1 MPLVLIIPLLSL
13 VIYFIPTYL
22 LRRRTYAR
30 AQDYFVSYGHTPP
43 GVIRNSSVANAL
55 KLATFGPFF
64 GWGANG
70 DFWPAIIYSFF
81 FGLGVCLIY
90 ILRRPMLAF
99 MESALNGDRSITVH
113 DFIARQHGN
122 DRRVR
127 LLASGLTVFAI
138 LALVIGE
145 ALVLATFLK
154 PILWDDTVSTY
165 VFVSGVVTL
174 TAVYTMLSG
183 NSGVMRSAQ
192 SQLGLLYL
200 GLFGATALLL
210 YLLISTLRPMSSHTT
225 FATVFVAACCAIIPI
240 YRRSRYVDTGPI
252 WRANSDGIDGS
263 SQGPSGARLFR
274 RFEKILNACISV
286 CAAWVIVL
294 AAMQLYSEGLPAIAR
309 ESAAALQ
316 TGTRL
321 SGMGLAALLL
331 LPLFHPVVDMT
342 NWQRIAAFEKDSRE
356 FEPSQRPAIF
366 RGIFRI
372 YAVETSLMSLF
383 MCMFGVIAVVSMATP
398 GGADAIEAFIRE
410 LAAEENVMAV
420 ALSLLMVSVF
430 AIALST
436 MSSLFLAT
444 LCTVRYDVLPAF
456 WPELASEAKAQT
468 AEEATRRTVM
478 AGGGL
483 YLVMIVAGFLSADAC
498 LHISFASSEFLGLL
512 FAFCCAQLSFVP
524 LILGPVIA
532 RRSGDFG
539 TVSSGWALVILGF
552 GAVIGLVAV
561 AVYLMSGNESWLWS
575 AVPAC
580 LGSGLMLFIV
590 ARLWPQRPLA

>member
-1 MPLVLIIPLLSL
+1 
-13 VIYFIPTYL
+13 
-22 LRRRTYAR
+22 
-30 AQDYFVSYGHTPP
+30 
-43 GVIRNSSVANAL
+43 
-55 KLATFGPFF
+55 
-64 GWGANG
+64 
-70 DFWPAIIYSFF
+70 
-81 FGLGVCLIY
+81 
-90 ILRRPMLAF
+90 
-99 MESALNGDRSITVH
+99 
-113 DFIARQHGN
+113 
-122 DRRVR
+122 
-127 LLASGLTVFAI
+127 
-138 LALVIGE
+138 
-145 ALVLATFLK
+145 
-154 PILWDDTVSTY
+154 
-165 VFVSGVVTL
+165 
-174 TAVYTMLSG
+174 
-183 NSGVMRSAQ
+183 
-192 SQLGLLYL
+192 
-200 GLFGATALLL
+200 
-210 YLLISTLRPMSSHTT
+210 
-225 FATVFVAACCAIIPI
+225 
-240 YRRSRYVDTGPI
+240 
-252 WRANSDGIDGS
+252 
-263 SQGPSGARLFR
+263 
-274 RFEKILNACISV
+274 
-286 CAAWVIVL
+286 
-294 AAMQLYSEGLPAIAR
+294 
-309 ESAAALQ
+309 
-316 TGTRL
+316 
-321 SGMGLAALLL
+321 
-331 LPLFHPVVDMT
+331 MT
-342 NWQRIAAFEKDSRE
+342 NWQRIAAFEKDARE

-366 RGIFRI
+366 RGILRI

-410 LAAEENVMAV
+410 LAAEENVMAA
-420 ALSLLMVSVF
+420 ALALLLVSVF

-456 WPELASEAKAQT
+456 WPELASAKTPT

-498 LHISFASSEFLGLL
+498 LHISFTSSEFLGLL

-532 RRSGDFG
+532 RRSGGFG

>member
-30 AQDYFVSYGHTPP
+30 AQDYFVSAGHTPP
-43 GVIRNSSVANAL
+43 GVIRNSSVAYAL

-64 GWGANG
+64 GWGASG

-154 PILWDDTVSTY
+154 PILSDDTVSTY

-192 SQLGLLYL
+192 SALGLLYL
-200 GLFGATALLL
+200 GLLGATALLL
-210 YLLISTLRPMSSHTT
+210 YLLISTLRPMSPHTV

-252 WRANSDGIDGS
+252 WRANSDTIDGT

-294 AAMQLYSEGLPAIAR
+294 AAMELYSEGLPAIAR

-331 LPLFHPVVDMT
+331 LPLFHPLVDMT

-366 RGIFRI
+366 RGLLRV

-410 LAAEENVMAV
+410 LAAEENVMAA
-420 ALSLLMVSVF
+420 ALSLLLVSVF

-436 MSSLFLAT
+436 MSSLFSAT
-444 LCTVRYDVLPAF
+444 LCTVRYDVLPAL
-456 WPELASEAKAQT
+456 WPELASAKPQT

-498 LHISFASSEFLGLL
+498 LPISFASSEFLGLL

-532 RRSGDFG
+532 RRSGGFG
-539 TVSSGWALVILGF
+539 AVSSGWAMVILGF

-590 ARLWPQRPLA
+590 ARLWPQRSLA